1 MISKNL
7 KIILLGVM
15 AIALTIYLP
24 GDRSDSADIQYIF
37 TQTSWEG
44 GASTSTATHPTDQA
58 TWNQYY
64 SPKPIFIT
72 TTADKK
78 LTLSPD
84 VNTLTDT
91 SDTDFNKGTMSK
103 VVVSGTDVDAVLQ
116 VTPSVADP
124 FASTLGE
131 WLTLAAQPRPGNFTA
146 FCIGGNHEI
155 YCLFASG
162 DGREFGK
169 FSPATGKWTILAPMP
184 APAAAGCA
192 IAWDGEAIFALR
204 GEGSKQCFKYTPGTD
219 SWETFIPL
227 SKGAEYGTAM
237 VATGIISTKVGKL
250 FVLLGGNNNDFVIFD
265 PTIGTSGV
273 WKGASSAPGTI
284 EEGGR
289 LAYPGTGNYIY
300 AARGVQTSTIWRY
313 NFSTDI
319 WDPTTPDL
327 PIPTESTMAREAR
340 MWGGSNMFYSGS
352 GDYIYCAMPYECW
365 NRSDIR
371 NYQTFWR
378 LGPLSGTQ
386 VWTRLADCPRYTE
399 GKGFILYDPDGT
411 GNEIDLLSGVNYTN
425 PWHYNIAQNKWKEL
439 TQPCWKPCA
448 RGSDMYWVQMGAP
461 FSMYDAGSRLETTDL
476 ALLV

>member
-1 MISKNL
+1 
-7 KIILLGVM
+7 M

-131 WLTLAAQPRPGNFTA
+131 WLTLAAQPRPGNFTV

-192 IAWDGEAIFALR
+192 IAWD
-204 GEGSKQCFKYTPGTD
+204 
-219 SWETFIPL
+219 
-227 SKGAEYGTAM
+227 
-237 VATGIISTKVGKL
+237 
-250 FVLLGGNNNDFVIFD
+250 
-265 PTIGTSGV
+265 
-273 WKGASSAPGTI
+273 
-284 EEGGR
+284 
-289 LAYPGTGNYIY
+289 
-300 AARGVQTSTIWRY
+300 
-313 NFSTDI
+313 
-319 WDPTTPDL
+319 
-327 PIPTESTMAREAR
+327 
-340 MWGGSNMFYSGS
+340 
-352 GDYIYCAMPYECW
+352 
-365 NRSDIR
+365 
-371 NYQTFWR
+371 
-378 LGPLSGTQ
+378 
-386 VWTRLADCPRYTE
+386 
-399 GKGFILYDPDGT
+399 
-411 GNEIDLLSGVNYTN
+411 
-425 PWHYNIAQNKWKEL
+425 
-439 TQPCWKPCA
+439 
-448 RGSDMYWVQMGAP
+448 
-461 FSMYDAGSRLETTDL
+461 
-476 ALLV
+476 